1 MDKKSKILLI
11 LFFVAMVASIVLL
24 YQRSFINNDFQ
35 IIDSSIESEISE

>member
-11 LFFVAMVASIVLL
+11 LFFVVMIAPIVLL

-35 IIDSSIESEISE
+35 IIDSSTESEISE